1 MRTLIL
7 IVVLAVMNGCSTNAE
22 VPAETVATEEP
33 VEEERLTDSIGG
45 GDWYGWLGQ
54 ATLEEMVVA
63 SPIIV
68 RGRLASVTPV
78 GVRSRLSLN
87 GTIPGAMNLEGYQG
101 SLEFTFD
108 VLEYLKGSGGDQ
120 VTGVAYG
127 LVRSRIDTPAAAAE
141 EARPLLDARD
151 KRWDDREAIVFL
163 RKPPTHGNDHLADQL
178 DHHWLGY
185 LDVHSQSN
193 VKITVASGEGKA
205 WLPDASPP
213 GDTTRSSSEQQF
225 LLEDPRNSGAS
236 GARAATAKT
245 DSDSI
250 SLAALKARITT
261 IEASLTAGGVSDA
274 YRDCVVTTYQWN
286 RVPVD
291 DRLIETTIASGLPA
305 ETIVHTFEDAAE
317 ITLSL
322 FGPTK
327 PAVGAGEHWLEG
339 PDSHLFGY
347 KYPGHQYL
355 LRPLPAGEYR
365 YFNMFRLDEMVLCDG
380 DPHALRGKRAHVVT
394 VTAGEGTL
402 AEAFFDPARDG
413 AALSETTTI
422 GTVKWEAGT
431 VEAMLTLDV
440 TGHKLDFIAL
450 NGTVIL
456 SLDAA
461 DATDTGSVLSWPV
474 APQPWEA
481 GDKLMLRVHQLP
493 PPAPSGLTAR
503 VGSRSVTLNWQAP
516 DDDSVTGYQIL
527 RRRPQIGEDT
537 FLVYVKSTGSTSTTF
552 TDRALTGGIR
562 HLYRVKAINAAGLS
576 EWSNS
581 VRIVPYARSGD

>member
-22 VPAETVATEEP
+22 VPAETVATEDPVP
-33 VEEERLTDSIGG
+33 VEEERLTSGLASWDFY
-45 GDWYGWLGQ
+45 DRLGQ

-78 GVRSRLSLN
+78 GVRSRLSLSGN
-87 GTIPGAMNLEGYQG
+87 IIGAMNLKGYQG

-127 LVRSRIDTPAAAAE
+127 FVDGYFDTPAAAAE
-141 EARPLLDARD
+141 EARPLLDSRD

-163 RKPPTHGNDHLADQL
+163 RKPPTFGNDHLADQL

-185 LDVHSQSN
+185 VDVHRQSN
-193 VKITVASGEGKA
+193 VKITIASGEGKA

-225 LLEDPRNSGAS
+225 LLADPRLSGAS
-236 GARAATAKT
+236 GARTATAKT

-250 SLAALKARITT
+250 SLTALKARITT
-261 IEASLTAGGVSDA
+261 IEAEITAGGVSDA
-274 YRDCVVTTYQWN
+274 YRNCVVATYQWN
-286 RVPVD
+286 RYPYS
-291 DRLIETTIASGLPA
+291 DRLIETAIASGLPA
-305 ETIVHTFEDAAE
+305 ETIVHTFKEAVE
-317 ITLSL
+317 TRLSL

-339 PDSHLFGY
+339 RDSHLFGY

-365 YFNMFRLDEMVLCDG
+365 YFNMYRADEMVLCDG
-380 DPHALRGKRAHVVT
+380 DPHALRGKKAHVVT

-402 AEAFFDPARDG
+402 AEAFFDPGTDG
-413 AALSETTTI
+413 DALSATTTI

-474 APQPWEA
+474 AAQPWEA
-481 GDKLMLRVHQLP
+481 GDKLMLRIDTPPVASPGAFRPDGPDWLP
-493 PPAPSGLTAR
+493 
-503 VGSRSVTLNWQAP
+503 
-516 DDDSVTGYQIL
+516 
-527 RRRPQIGEDT
+527 
-537 FLVYVKSTGSTSTTF
+537 
-552 TDRALTGGIR
+552 
-562 HLYRVKAINAAGLS
+562 
-576 EWSNS
+576 
-581 VRIVPYARSGD
+581 